1 MEELTALAKLLGEE
15 NEKRLKE
22 EVTDILI
29 DYIKTDLENTGMY
42 LVDFEEL
49 TKEVASS
56 IQEEI
61 KEKYAEIL
69 RNNVEKKLQELMK
82 WKG

>member
-82 WKG
+82 